1 MNLERAAKLM
11 DECADRMNAAY
22 GNPVFDEWALISLDE
37 AKAKVLAYRGPR
49 KEEFQKN
56 LAADLGM
63 LRSELLGGKHEV
75 GEFEFARGAT
85 GTRIEAFLAAGADV
99 YLLCNNTTLSME
111 QIATEPKWL
120 QAQAHFAKLA
130 EEFYKDPVFH
140 I

>member
-11 DECADRMNAAY
+11 EECAERMNAAY
-22 GNPVFDEWALISLDE
+22 GKPVFDEWVLISLE
-37 AKAKVLAYRGPR
+37 NAKAKVLAYRGPR

-56 LAADLGM
+56 LSTDLGT
-63 LRSELLGGKHEV
+63 LRSELLGRKHEV
-75 GEFEFARGAT
+75 GEFEFARSAT
-85 GTRIEAFLAAGADV
+85 GTRIEAFVAAGTDV

-111 QIATEPKWL
+111 QIAAEPKWL
-120 QAQAHFAKLA
+120 QAQSHFAKLA